1 MAMITGATILR
12 HYFLFPVWALCV
24 LPALGGC
31 VTTGATAK
39 PEAAAYS
46 SIDGQYAP
54 ALAGEYRILA
64 ALMKA
69 NGRGDIESLMK
80 RKAADAAAGRWSLPE
95 TPGGDEAQMKA
106 YDALTGALMFAM
118 SPENALY
125 LARAQASYDCWVKV
139 PSEDGCQRNF
149 SKAMQG
155 LVPRE
160 KSARTESIFFA
171 DDSSVLSED
180 VHTTLAAIASQ
191 ARMNKGF
198 ALRLKGHS
206 GGGEQNQSLA
216 LRRAIAVRNVLAQ
229 MGVSPDRITVEG
241 EGHSDTILSKQQPE
255 AGSDPKTHR
264 VDITLEPVLGQAI

>member
-1 MAMITGATILR
+1 M
-12 HYFLFPVWALCV
+12 
-24 LPALGGC
+24 
-31 VTTGATAK
+31 TTGAMTLRHSFLLAILAVSGLPTLTGCAAAPGAAK
-39 PEAAAYS
+39 PDTAAYS

-54 ALAGEYRILA
+54 ALAEEYRMLA
-64 ALMKA
+64 PLMQA
-69 NGRGDIESLMK
+69 NGRGDIATLFY
-80 RKAADAAAGRWSLPE
+80 RKAGDAAAGRWAVPE
-95 TPGGDEAQMKA
+95 APAGEEAHMKA

-125 LARAQASYDCWVKV
+125 LAKAQVNYDCWVRI

-149 SKAMQG
+149 SRAMQG
-155 LVPRE
+155 LTLPE
-160 KSARTESIFFA
+160 KDARVESVFFD
-171 DDSSVLSED
+171 DDSSVLNAGTHGMLE
-180 VHTTLAAIASQ
+180 AIASQ

-241 EGHSDTILSKQQPE
+241 EGHSDTILSKQTLE
-255 AGSDPKTHR
+255 TGSDPKTHR